1 MKRVYLDWNATAPLL
16 DSVKQA
22 IIDGMDAFQGN
33 ASSIHQDGQKA
44 RSLVE
49 KTRRKTASVFNAPAQ
64 SVVFTGGATEANNQ
78 VIRAHVNKTEHP
90 VLACLSTEHPSVLE
104 VVKELGSSQVIHVID
119 VDKNGEVDWE
129 NLELEPK
136 PTLLSC
142 MFANNETGVLND
154 LVAAH
159 KKSQAWGA
167 VFHVDAT
174 QGVGREPVDFNAMGA
189 DFLTASF
196 HKMGGP
202 KGVGVVLIKE
212 GQTLNAT
219 IAGGHQERGR
229 RPGTENLTS
238 ISGLLAALEDIEK
251 YQHEWK
257 EKTIVLRDLFLA
269 GIDELSFEIRGAGL
283 KNTLNLAFGIEG
295 EDLLIGLDLAG
306 VSASSG
312 SACTAGSLDPSH
324 VILAMGYH
332 EAAAKESVRFSFGP
346 QTSEEEIERAAA
358 LIVQTVQRLKQLQ

>member
-16 DSVKQA
+16 QSVKTA
-22 IIDGMDAFQGN
+22 IIEGMDTFQGN

-49 KTRRKTASVFNAPAQ
+49 KTRRKTASVLNAPAQ

-78 VIRAHVNKTEHP
+78 VIRDHFQKTQNP

-104 VVKELGSSQVIHVID
+104 VVKEFAKGQTVHLLE
-119 VDKNGEVDWE
+119 VDRSGLVDWE
-129 NLELEPK
+129 NLSLEPA
-136 PTLLSC
+136 PTFLSC
-142 MFANNETGVLND
+142 MFANNETGVLGD
-154 LVAAH
+154 LGSAR
-159 KKSQAWGA
+159 KKADEWGA

-174 QGVGREPVDFNAMGA
+174 QGVGREKVDFEAIGA
-189 DFLTASF
+189 DFMTASF

-202 KGVGVVLIKE
+202 KGVGVVVIKE
-212 GQTLNAT
+212 GQILNAT

-238 ISGLLAALEDIEK
+238 ISGLLAALQDIEDH
-251 YQHEWK
+251 QEEWK
-257 EKTIVLRDLFLA
+257 QQTIKLREIFLECLQ
-269 GIDELSFEIRGAGL
+269 ELSFEIRGSGL
-283 KNTLNLAFGIEG
+283 KNTLNLAFGIDG
-295 EDLLIGLDLAG
+295 EDVLIGMDLAG

-324 VILAMGYH
+324 VILAMGY
-332 EAAAKESVRFSFGP
+332 EEKDARESVRFSFGA
-346 QTSEEEIERAAA
+346 QTTELEIRHAAGI
-358 LIVQTVQRLKQLQ
+358 IVKTVQRLKSL